1 MNAIPNIIETAHIIA
16 CTYCWQTFA
25 AAKCDEALPWQPQ
38 DIHFYNLTAFCILP
52 HPTFP
57 FASHSVLLLMFF
69 TIFQLFK
76 RQTHD
81 IADLKMPSFLLIS
94 LTVFLTAWSA
104 TAAVN
109 NGKCYH
115 GNQIQD
121 GTNVPCDP
129 KAEVSSCCTPG
140 FICLSNGLCEPS
152 VNGSQYLTPYFSS
165 TCTDYSWN
173 SPSVCVGMC
182 ENNKT
187 R

>member
-1 MNAIPNIIETAHIIA
+1 MIA
-16 CTYCWQTFA
+16 CTCCWQTFA
-25 AAKCDEALPWQPQ
+25 AAKGHEALPWQPQ
-38 DIHFYNLTAFCILP
+38 GIHFYNLTVFCLLSHFAFS
-52 HPTFP
+52 
-57 FASHSVLLLMFF
+57 FASRSLLLFNVF
-69 TIFQLFK
+69 CVFPIIQKTG
-76 RQTHD
+76 

-94 LTVFLTAWSA
+94 LTVFLIAWSA

-109 NGKCYH
+109 NGKCYFA
-115 GNQIQD
+115 NQIQS
-121 GTNVPCDP
+121 GNMPCDP

-152 VNGSQYLTPYFSS
+152 VNQSQYVTPYFSS
-165 TCTDYSWN
+165 TCTDYTWN

>member
-1 MNAIPNIIETAHIIA
+1 MQSQISLKQLTSSLARIVGRLSQQPNVTRHYRGSHKAFTFTTSPLSVYCHILL
-16 CTYCWQTFA
+16 FRS
-25 AAKCDEALPWQPQ
+25 PP
-38 DIHFYNLTAFCILP
+38 
-52 HPTFP
+52 
-57 FASHSVLLLMFF
+57 VLFFSSMFF

-76 RQTHD
+76 RQTHN
-81 IADLKMPSFLLIS
+81 IADSKMPSFLLIS

-121 GTNVPCDP
+121 GTNSPCDP
-129 KAEVSSCCTPG
+129 EAEVSSCCHLG

-152 VNGSQYLTPYFSS
+152 VNASQYVTPYFSS